1 MTRSIDHDIILEGM
15 TLEEAEPNDEPID
28 DEPTDD
34 DIQEAPKERHSV
46 PIRKPSGE
54 GYGRPISTEPCSFC
68 YGAGTVEKRRGKIMC
83 LACDGIGTK
92 GGAGK
97 GRHPITLDIVRPY
110 RTHMEEKPLED

>member
-1 MTRSIDHDIILEGM
+1 MTRSIDHDVILDGV
-15 TLEEAEPNDEPID
+15 TLEEAESD

-34 DIQEAPKERHSV
+34 DIQEAPKERFV

>member
-1 MTRSIDHDIILEGM
+1 MTR
-15 TLEEAEPNDEPID
+15 N
-28 DEPTDD
+28 TDD
-34 DIQEAPKERHSV
+34 TILDGLPLEDSAEEGPNLEDENQLRREKVVLLR
-46 PIRKPSGE
+46 RPSSE

-68 YGAGTVEKRRGKIMC
+68 HGAGTVEKRRGKVMC

-97 GRHPITLDIVRPY
+97 GRHPITLDMVRPY